1 MIKIKVLGNLKS
13 ILGKSDLAIPKE
25 EINTKE
31 LLEIISQSL
40 KSISLNN
47 LLILINGVE
56 ISAFDGEKMGI
67 KSEDEVILI
76 PALHGGSFV

>member
-1 MIKIKVLGNLKS
+1 MIKIKALGNIKS
-13 ILGKSDLAIPKE
+13 ILGKSYLVIDKE
-25 EINTKE
+25 EINIKE
-31 LLEIISQSL
+31 LLEIIAQSL

-56 ISAFDGEKMGI
+56 ISVFEGENSVI
-67 KSEDEVILI
+67 KPGDEVILI